1 MSDANPNNKR
11 FYLAIGFGILA
22 LFLLLIV
29 PCIIAMAVARCRE
42 KRQEARDA
50 RARELEEAQG
60 DETAFPIPEGHIPVA
75 PLYQEATLVHHD
87 DGHIEVRKPES
98 TKGKGVASPHARP
111 VGRFQEDL
119 PEVSEQLSDKQEGDK
134 QEGDKQEG
142 DKQEGDKQEEDK
154 QEDIKESQ
162 GSQDSQETQE
172 VAATEQ
178 KPLDKEN

>member
-134 QEGDKQEG
+134 QE
-142 DKQEGDKQEEDK
+142 EDK

-172 VAATEQ
+172 VATTEQ